1 MATSRRQRTIEV
13 IETPGS
19 SMLARFSYDAN
30 EQSLI
35 VEFKHG
41 GRYEYYDVP
50 EDVFKKMVAAR
61 SRGRFFQD
69 HIRDDYEF
77 SRG

>member
-19 SMLARFSYDAN
+19 SMLTRFSYDGN

-50 EDVFKKMVAAR
+50 EDVFKEMVAAR
-61 SRGRFFQD
+61 SNGRFFQGT
-69 HIRDDYEF
+69 IRDDYEF